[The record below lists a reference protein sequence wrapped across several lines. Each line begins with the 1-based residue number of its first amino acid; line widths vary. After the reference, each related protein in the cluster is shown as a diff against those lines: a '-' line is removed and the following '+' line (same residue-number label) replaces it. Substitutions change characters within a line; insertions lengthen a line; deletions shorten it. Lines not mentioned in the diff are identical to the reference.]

1 MPAPGQHTDVGMGVW
16 PLWVAVAVPVFA
28 GTSFFCALAETAL
41 FTLSQWQLRQ
51 MGARGGEA
59 GKRVQRLL
67 ETPQDLLATLA
78 LWNMVAHAGLVLVA
92 VRLVLV
98 REWPAVPTL
107 AGMFALTLLGGEV
120 VPKTLAVRAPEFWA
134 RRIGRSLGWLMRLS
148 LPARKLAQQIT
159 GPILRQALQGRPKPS
174 GTSDAEYTELLDL
187 AYQQGALGE
196 AGREIILEIV
206 TLDQR
211 MARDV
216 MRPRAQMQVLED
228 ETPVP
233 EMITAARRL
242 RHSRIPLY
250 DETPDT
256 IVGILNTR
264 KLLLNPEADL
274 SEAVEFPSFV
284 PDSINLL
291 RLLKSLQKQR
301 RGMAIVLD
309 EYGSTAGLVTTE
321 DILGALL
328 GQRSGAAKESG
339 VILQQRDE
347 RVWEVSG
354 VVRVDDFRRHCP
366 ELGTVEAV
374 DTLGGL
380 LVTLAG
386 VVPTRGTSVTFG
398 NVRLTALEVDRRRVR
413 RLEVR
418 ILNRKGLARR

>member
-1 MPAPGQHTDVGMGVW
+1 MGAW
-16 PLWVAVAVPVFA
+16 PIWVAVAVLVFA

-41 FTLSQWQLRQ
+41 FTLSHWQLRQ
-51 MGARGGEA
+51 MGTAESEA

-92 VRLVLV
+92 ARLILV
-98 REWPAVPTL
+98 RDWPAVPTL
-107 AGMFALTLLGGEV
+107 AGAFVLTLMGGEV
-120 VPKTLAVRAPEFWA
+120 VPKTLAVRAPDFWA
-134 RRIGRSLGWLMRLS
+134 RRVGWSLGWLMRLS
-148 LPARKLAQQIT
+148 LPVRQLAQQTT
-159 GPILRQALQGRPKPS
+159 GRILKTVLQGRPKP
-174 GTSDAEYTELLDL
+174 GDTSDAEYAELLDL

-196 AGREIILEIV
+196 AGRDIILKIV
-206 TLDQR
+206 TLDQC

-216 MRPRAQMQVLED
+216 MRPRAQMIVLED

-233 EMITAARRL
+233 EMLTAARRL
-242 RHSRIPLY
+242 GHSRIPLY
-250 DETPDT
+250 DESPDT

-309 EYGSTAGLVTTE
+309 EYGSAAGLVTTE
-321 DILGALL
+321 DILGALI
-328 GQRSGAAKESG
+328 GRRGGPGREPGAVLER
-339 VILQQRDE
+339 RDE
-347 RVWEVSG
+347 QTWEVSG

-366 ELGTVEAV
+366 ELGEVEEV

-380 LVTLAG
+380 LVSLAG
-386 VVPTRGTSVTFG
+386 VVPARGASVTFG
-398 NVRLTALEVDRRRVR
+398 NLRLKALDVDQRRVR
-413 RLEVR
+413 RLEVKV
-418 ILNRKGLARR
+418 LNRKGAARR